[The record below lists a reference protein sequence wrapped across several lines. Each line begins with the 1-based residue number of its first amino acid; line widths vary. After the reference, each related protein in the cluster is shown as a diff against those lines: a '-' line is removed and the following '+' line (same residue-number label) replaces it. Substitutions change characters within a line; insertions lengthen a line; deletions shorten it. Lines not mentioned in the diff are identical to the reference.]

1 MSTRRYVCRICQ
13 LCTISEDEVV
23 YEMSYGFVSET
34 TIFDVYRVTDY
45 DGNATIQLS
54 IKQPCTYGHWDY
66 DAELVYL

>member
-1 MSTRRYVCRICQ
+1 M
-13 LCTISEDEVV
+13 V